1 MRRHTIA
8 FAALAL
14 LLAGCGGEAP
24 VAQPPSASPAP
35 ATTAQP
41 PSSTTSSAPP
51 TSSSA
56 ATSSSQ
62 KPLPVAPPSSNV
74 KDCFD
79 GDCTLPL
86 TKPAK
91 IPLDAKTLHYSSM
104 RVTAISAD
112 SLSYSVAYPGGG
124 GASSTVGVGLGG
136 SAFGFQGG
144 PMIRV
149 GLTLV
154 DGKPALVLQ
163 RDNGS

>member
-1 MRRHTIA
+1 MRHYTAA

-24 VAQPPSASPAP
+24 VAQAPPSTS
-35 ATTAQP
+35 QP
-41 PSSTTSSAPP
+41 PTTTQPPPSTTSSATP
-51 TSSSA
+51 TSSSEA
-56 ATSSSQ
+56 PSSSQ

-79 GDCTLPL
+79 GDCTLL
-86 TKPAK
+86 LAKPAK
-91 IPLDAKTLHYSSM
+91 IPLDTKTLHYSSM
-104 RVTAISAD
+104 RVTSISAE
-112 SLSYSVAYPGGG
+112 SLAYFVPYPGGG

-136 SAFGFQGG
+136 SAFGFKDG